1 MNDDIEI
8 REATI
13 SDLVLLAEMF
23 DLYRQFYRQ
32 QPDLNGAGKFISE
45 RLRLEDSVIYVAKV
59 KSNYAGFVQCYPS
72 FTSVGMKKL
81 WLLNDLFVK
90 HEFRGQGISKMLIDR
105 CRQLAKDTG
114 AKGLMLET
122 EKSNTIGN
130 KLYPQEG
137 FKLNESSNFYTWSV
151 GDGKW

>member
-1 MNDDIEI
+1 MD
-8 REATI
+8 
-13 SDLVLLAEMF
+13 
-23 DLYRQFYRQ
+23 
-32 QPDLNGAGKFISE
+32 
-45 RLRLEDSVIYVAKV
+45 
-59 KSNYAGFVQCYPS
+59 YAGFVQCYPL

-90 HEFRGQGISKMLIDR
+90 PEFRGRDISKQLISR
-105 CRQLAKDTG
+105 CKQLAKDTG

-137 FKLNESSNFYTWSV
+137 FVLNDSSNFYVWEI
-151 GDGKW
+151 GNGK

>member
-1 MNDDIEI
+1 MNEI
-8 REATI
+8 INATI
-13 SDLVLLAEMF
+13 AELEPLAAMF

-32 QPDLNGAGKFISE
+32 SSDISGAKKFLSE
-45 RLRLEDSVIYVAKV
+45 RVANNDSVIFVAKQQ
-59 KSNYAGFVQCYPS
+59 SEFTSFVQCYPV

-90 HEFRGQGISKMLIDR
+90 SDYRGQGISKLLIDR
-105 CRQLAKDTG
+105 CKQLAIDTG

-130 KLYPQEG
+130 KLYTKEG
-137 FKLNESSNFYTWSV
+137 FVLNEGSNFYLWMR
-151 GDGKW
+151 

>member
-1 MNDDIEI
+1 MKEDIEI
-8 REATI
+8 SEATI
-13 SDLVLLAEMF
+13 TDLDPLAEMF

-32 QPDLNGAGKFISE
+32 QEDIIAAKKFISE
-45 RLRLEDSVIYVAKV
+45 RIRVNDSVIYVAKI
-59 KSNYAGFVQCYPS
+59 KNEYAAFAQCYPL

-90 HEFRGQGISKMLIDR
+90 HELRGRGISKQLISK
-105 CRQLAKDTG
+105 CKQLAKDTG

-122 EKSNTIGN
+122 EKSNEIGN

-137 FKLNESSNFYTWSV
+137 FVLNDSSNFYVWSV
-151 GDGKW
+151 SGDK